1 MKACFRSVLSTL
13 ALSLTA
19 FAGQA
24 ADINERTIKFGYG
37 IAEDHPLGQGV
48 NKFSQVVSDK
58 SGGQIKVK
66 GYAQNVL
73 GSETQMISAAQGGVQ
88 EMVGTSSAPI
98 AGIIKEF
105 ALFDFPF
112 LFADEQQAD
121 AVLDGPVGRQLLD
134 KLAEKGLVG
143 LCFWETG
150 FRMVT
155 NSRHPIA
162 TAEDIKGLKIRTM
175 QNPVYIEAFNSLG
188 ANAVPM
194 PFTELY
200 TAMETRAVDAQ
211 ENPYGIIEAA
221 KFDEVQKYLSATKH
235 AYSPFVVM
243 VSKKF
248 WDKLTADEKKILQDA
263 CVEAQAYQ
271 RQLNREQNAK
281 IVEELQNRGM
291 EFNEIP
297 PEEREKMQ
305 QQLKP
310 VIDKYAKEVGED
322 LVKQTYAEIE
332 KAGGQ

>member
-1 MKACFRSVLSTL
+1 MNAGSRKALIVLTL
-13 ALSLTA
+13 FLTA
-19 FAGQA
+19 LAGQA

-37 IAEDHPLGQGV
+37 IAEEHPLGQGV

-58 SGGQIKVK
+58 SGGRIKVK

-121 AVLDGPVGRQLLD
+121 AVLDGTVGRQLLD
-134 KLAEKGLVG
+134 KLADKGLIG

-162 TAEDIKGLKIRTM
+162 KAEDLQGLKIRTM
-175 QNPVYIEAFNSLG
+175 QNPVYIEAFNTLG

-248 WDKLTADEKKILQDA
+248 WDKLTADEKQILQDA
-263 CVEAQAYQ
+263 CVEAQGYQ